1 MNNKNESL
9 ISKHLEILEK
19 NKFIKNN
26 FNEKISKLTL
36 KKIHRIKLM
45 NRLEDE
51 FEKYNTKKIQ
61 IIYGK
66 NEKDNEL

>member
-1 MNNKNESL
+1 MNNTESL

-19 NKFIKNN
+19 NRFIKNN
-26 FNEKISKLTL
+26 FNEKNSKLTL
-36 KKIHRIKLM
+36 RKIHRMKLI
-45 NRLEDE
+45 NRLENE
-51 FEKYNTKKIQ
+51 FKEYNTKKIQ